1 MAEDWQEGV
10 IRTGADLLLK
20 KVAEEGEIPVPEA
33 AEELGVSETQVED
46 WAEALDSSD
55 FLEKS
60 YSARKGTVLEYTEN
74 NHSEVKERLQQS
86 REEVQKE
93 AERVQ
98 NELSDRKQVVEEA
111 RKRLEQM
118 EESVE
123 EDRRKEKETREQ
135 VEELKELEQDIE
147 QRVEQKE
154 AEIRDLREETADLL
168 SRTETA
174 ISDISHAE
182 EKMDEFEQREQ
193 ELENKLEGLRKLEN
207 HVETVDQVQESLRE
221 IERADRESKSMV
233 RDVIQRVT
241 QLFRDEDGAEAAA
254 ENILDRPIS
263 EAKNYIEKAESPDYR
278 LLLKAEK
285 DHKNRETMKSW
296 LGERADA

>member
-1 MAEDWQEGV
+1 VAEDWQKAV

-207 HVETVDQVQESLRE
+207 HVETMDQVQESLRE

-296 LGERADA
+296 LEERADA

>member
-1 MAEDWQEGV
+1 VAEDWQEAV

-207 HVETVDQVQESLRE
+207 HVETMDQVQESLRE
-221 IERADRESKSMV
+221 IEKADRESKSMV

-254 ENILDRPIS
+254 ENILDRPVS

-296 LGERADA
+296 LEERADA

>member
-1 MAEDWQEGV
+1 VAEDWQEAV

-207 HVETVDQVQESLRE
+207 HVETMDQVQESLRE
-221 IERADRESKSMV
+221 IEKADRESKSMV

-254 ENILDRPIS
+254 ENILDRPVS
-263 EAKNYIEKAESPDYR
+263 EAKNYIERAESPDYR

-296 LGERADA
+296 LEERADA

>member
-1 MAEDWQEGV
+1 VAEDWQEGV

-296 LGERADA
+296 LEERADA

>member
-296 LGERADA
+296 LEERADA